1 MKIPPR
7 PRTEQSPEVEQT
19 GTGGST
25 PDGAI
30 THPLGSLCYL
40 SVAES
45 HAF

>member
-19 GTGGST
+19 GTGST